1 VARKKFPT
9 EKWAETFLN
18 ACSANGITDK
28 DVEKAYLCLKALS
41 EPVKSLPPIFFGHSA
56 SDELEKIM
64 RDCAG
69 DAINDPAVEYAIRF
83 ICLLVERKSFRFV
96 NSLLGRIEQKLDEQK
111 GILSVTIETASP
123 MEKDFEKEL
132 VKMIKEKTGAT
143 GVKMAKRVRPDLL
156 GGYMLRIGAFYV
168 DATLKGQLET
178 IRTDLINAATAQ
190 QATAQQAASQP
201 MAGEQ

>member
-18 ACSANGITDK
+18 ACSANGVT
-28 DVEKAYLCLKALS
+28 DVEKAYLCFKALA

-56 SDELEKIM
+56 SEELEKLM
-64 RDCAG
+64 RASAG
-69 DAINDPAVEYAIRF
+69 DTASDPVVEYAIRF

-96 NSLLGRIEQKLDEQK
+96 NSLLQRIEQKLNEQK
-111 GILSVTIETASP
+111 GVLSVTIETAAP
-123 MEKDFEKEL
+123 MESDYKKEL
-132 VKMIKEKTGAT
+132 VQMIKEKMGAT
-143 GVKMAKRVRPDLL
+143 DVKMATRVRPELL

-178 IRTDLINAATAQ
+178 IRTELI
-190 QATAQQAASQP
+190 AASST
-201 MAGEQ
+201 AGEQ